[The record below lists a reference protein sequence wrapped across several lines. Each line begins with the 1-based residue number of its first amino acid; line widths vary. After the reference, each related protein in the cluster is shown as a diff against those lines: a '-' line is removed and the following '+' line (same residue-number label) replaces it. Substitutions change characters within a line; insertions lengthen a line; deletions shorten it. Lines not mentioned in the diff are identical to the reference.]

1 MAAIAN
7 SSKKRKVDVEG
18 RLFKAS
24 WTVDYF
30 VMERFGRIMCL
41 ICQETISVPK
51 EYNVKRHFLTKHGD
65 RYDSLTGQVRLDR
78 VNSLQQSVVG
88 QQSLFT
94 AVSKSSEA
102 STKVSFLLAEA
113 IAKRGKA
120 FSDGEFVKECLGLFT
135 SVVCP
140 EKKSEVEKISLSHQ
154 TVARRVDE
162 LSSNIEGSLAKR
174 LAECEFY
181 SLALDESTDISD
193 TAQLSVFVRGVTE
206 QFVIIEELLDLC
218 SMQGTTTGRD
228 ILVQVKKV
236 LTKFNLPETK
246 LIGLTT
252 DGAPAMTGRHNG
264 FVSLMVKGLPHKIVS
279 HHCIIHQYIIII
291 MYIV

>member
-154 TVARRVDE
+154 TVETFPNLAKHARRHIA
-162 LSSNIEGSLAKR
+162 LFGSTY
-174 LAECEFY
+174 CC
-181 SLALDESTDISD
+181 
-193 TAQLSVFVRGVTE
+193 E
-206 QFVIIEELLDLC
+206 QFFSRLKN
-218 SMQGTTTGRD
+218 
-228 ILVQVKKV
+228 VKIKTRSV
-236 LTKFNLPETK
+236 LTNDHLSGILRIATSTVAADIEFLCKQK
-246 LIGLTT
+246 QCQI
-252 DGAPAMTGRHNG
+252 
-264 FVSLMVKGLPHKIVS
+264 S
-279 HHCIIHQYIIII
+279 H
-291 MYIV
+291 